1 MWKSWIID
9 LVLWVKKIRSKIK
22 AKKNRS
28 SNFCYRSLSRT
39 MVTKKTSVD
48 NSGLETALFEAAGAS
63 ESRRP
68 SDTPSVLARHNITLG
83 EIIGNGAFSCVK
95 KGRALGYK
103 DVAVKI
109 ISKNAATQNV
119 LVKFMPRELGIIKM
133 LRHKNIIIYY
143 EYIETN
149 MRYYIV
155 MQYAENG
162 SLLEL
167 LKKEIKLDEG
177 RAWRY
182 FHQLISAVK
191 YIHSIGIV
199 HRDIKCENI
208 VFDARDRLKLIDFGF
223 ACHVNTKADGSVE
236 MMMPTMSKTFC
247 GSHAYASPEILR
259 FAPYDPVPSDVWACG
274 VVLFSMVCGK
284 LPFTNAKVVSVLL
297 KIMSEG
303 PRYPKEVNVS
313 DKLKCLLDEIF
324 KPVEARITV
333 AGIRKSNWFRT
344 VPVTATNDSV
354 KTVENAASRKEHI
367 DQLPEKRFKLD
378 NHVKR
383 LF

>member
-1 MWKSWIID
+1 MWKSWSID
-9 LVLWVKKIRSKIK
+9 LLLWIHKIK
-22 AKKNRS
+22 STKYRKKYRS
-28 SNFCYRSLSRT
+28 SNFCYRPLSCT
-39 MVTKKTSVD
+39 MITKKTSEEH
-48 NSGLETALFEAAGAS
+48 SGLRTALFEPNGAG
-63 ESRRP
+63 EPPRRP
-68 SDTPSVLARHNITLG
+68 SETPSVLAKLNITLG
-83 EIIGNGAFSCVK
+83 EVIGNGAFSCVK
-95 KGRALGYK
+95 KGRALGFK

-119 LVKFMPRELGIIKM
+119 LVKFMPRELGIIKT
-133 LRHKNIIIYY
+133 LRHKNIIVYY
-143 EYIETN
+143 EYVETT

-155 MQYAENG
+155 MQYAERG

-167 LKKEIKLDEG
+167 LKKESKLDEG

-223 ACHVNTKADGSVE
+223 ACHVNTMADGSVE
-236 MMMPTMSKTFC
+236 MIMPTMSKTFC

-259 FAPYDPVPSDVWACG
+259 FEPYDPVPSDVWACG

-284 LPFTNAKVVSVLL
+284 LPFTNAKVVTVLL

-303 PRYPKEVNVS
+303 PRYPKDANVS
-313 DKLKCLLDEIF
+313 DKLKDLLGEIF
-324 KPVEARITV
+324 KPVKERITV
-333 AGIRKSNWFRT
+333 AVIRKNSWVRT
-344 VPVTATNDSV
+344 IPATVTNNSV
-354 KTVENAASRKEHI
+354 KRVENAAADKERT
-367 DQLPEKRFKLD
+367 DQPPEKRFKLD
-378 NHVKR
+378 Y
-383 LF
+383 LL